1 MAAFVS
7 CICLRRVWAA
17 TASAAH
23 LIVVHLCLAAAR
35 RLSKLRSL
43 TWRGTPV
50 AEDQNSWRRQLVSW
64 APRALMRLDGR
75 RLSRSRQQH
84 AERKIP
90 QRPANEIVG
99 HQPHATAAA
108 QAEATSDQRRQNS
121 TDGTERQRIS
131 TDGTEASLDVSSLHE
146 NDFEDTETDHDSS
159 AMESTD
165 VEPDA
170 TPKSD
175 NGQTLGPTVTRVQ
188 CEQGRAGVAAVKN
201 HRAGHRRLGSTWWQ
215 RHAFSCKN
223 GADDRPDLRV
233 TLALALPPKWVA
245 DLRCRRLANFPEGH
259 AAPNTAGTHENLTF
273 AGALGEGNAKVIQTA
288 SVRRQPHP
296 NRHSQDSSK
305 GDKTTDPPTATHNNS
320 PPSSATTDEDADSFR
335 ALVLAGRRYP
345 LFELPAALPPLP
357 DPPWAERVE
366 LLDLQGLQLT
376 ALVDLTPFTNLR
388 RINLNGNRLASIE
401 CLSGCPSLC
410 RIDAEC
416 NDLRS
421 VPSSFSSLSNLQRLE
436 VRGNSIVAVP
446 PTLTQ
451 LPVLQQLGL
460 AENLIDDAA
469 LEALHGH
476 GALVELSIRNNLLT
490 DLR

>member
-188 CEQGRAGVAAVKN
+188 CEQGRAGKA
-201 HRAGHRRLGSTWWQ
+201 
-215 RHAFSCKN
+215 
-223 GADDRPDLRV
+223 
-233 TLALALPPKWVA
+233 
-245 DLRCRRLANFPEGH
+245 
-259 AAPNTAGTHENLTF
+259 
-273 AGALGEGNAKVIQTA
+273 
-288 SVRRQPHP
+288 RQPH
-296 NRHSQDSSK
+296 SSSSSRARGK
-305 GDKTTDPPTATHNNS
+305 GLDKNIFWKLGVDRLTFMCCRFTQISLATRNWGRKVVWLNE
-320 PPSSATTDEDADSFR
+320 PWTLLPCLLYEAIDE
-335 ALVLAGRRYP
+335 LA
-345 LFELPAALPPLP
+345 
-357 DPPWAERVE
+357 
-366 LLDLQGLQLT
+366 
-376 ALVDLTPFTNLR
+376 
-388 RINLNGNRLASIE
+388 
-401 CLSGCPSLC
+401 C
-410 RIDAEC
+410 
-416 NDLRS
+416 
-421 VPSSFSSLSNLQRLE
+421 
-436 VRGNSIVAVP
+436 
-446 PTLTQ
+446 
-451 LPVLQQLGL
+451 
-460 AENLIDDAA
+460 
-469 LEALHGH
+469 
-476 GALVELSIRNNLLT
+476 
-490 DLR
+490 